1 MSRNAIKGKKGDEK
15 KDELLDSTGRP
26 VNEYIPKFIAQ
37 APWYVQS
44 ENEVQLFINLY
55 KNRKKVILTIKQK
68 EPEMRLMIK
77 WILGMKEENLQ
88 VKQKSLEKYYFFLNI
103 QFK

>member
-44 ENEVQLFINLY
+44 ENEV
-55 KNRKKVILTIKQK
+55 
-68 EPEMRLMIK
+68 
-77 WILGMKEENLQ
+77 
-88 VKQKSLEKYYFFLNI
+88 
-103 QFK
+103 

>member
-1 MSRNAIKGKKGDEK
+1 MSRMGIKGKKGEEK

-44 ENEVQLFINLY
+44 ENEVLMSFIY
-55 KNRKKVILTIKQK
+55 IENRKKVIQTIKRK
-68 EPEMRLMIK
+68 EPEMKHMIK
-77 WILGMKEENLQ
+77 WIHGMKEEKLQ
-88 VKQKSLEKYYFFLNI
+88 EKLKSLEKYKFI
-103 QFK
+103 

>member
-1 MSRNAIKGKKGDEK
+1 MSRMGIKGKKGEEK

-44 ENEVQLFINLY
+44 ENEVLMSFIY
-55 KNRKKVILTIKQK
+55 IENRKKVIQTIKRK
-68 EPEMRLMIK
+68 EPEMKHMIK
-77 WILGMKEENLQ
+77 WIHGMKEENLQ
-88 VKQKSLEKYYFFLNI
+88 EKLKSLEKYKLI
-103 QFK
+103 